1 MSKLRKVQKNPL
13 VNAIIYF
20 ESIDGNIKCKFAGSK
35 LSVLAG
41 VETIMCDFAKKTQT
55 PLLKVLEIVSS
66 AINYEAEQE
75 KRKEE
80 AKAPFGAE
88 FE

>member
-13 VNAIIYF
+13 INAIIYF

-75 KRKEE
+75 KRKDEIN
-80 AKAPFGAE
+80 ALFWVE

>member
-13 VNAIIYF
+13 INAIIYF

-41 VETIMCDFAKKTQT
+41 VETIMCDFAKKTKT
-55 PLLKVLEIVSS
+55 PLLEVLDVISS
-66 AINYEAEQE
+66 AIRYEAEQE
-75 KRKEE
+75 KRKED